1 MARVL
6 ITGMSGAGKSTL
18 LYELA
23 QRGHNIV
30 DTDYGGWV
38 LEDGLFDETRMAA
51 LLADHPDLVVSG
63 TVSSQGMFYDRFEHV
78 VLLSAP
84 VEVLIERVRTRRS
97 NPYGRT
103 AEQRSEITG
112 YVETVEP
119 QLRRGATL
127 ELDGRLPVAEL
138 ADVIELLLASDR

>member
-1 MARVL
+1 VL
-6 ITGMSGAGKSTL
+6 A
-18 LYELA
+18 
-23 QRGHNIV
+23 
-30 DTDYGGWV
+30 
-38 LEDGLFDETRMAA
+38 DGLWDETRMAT
-51 LLADHPDLVVSG
+51 LLADHLDLFVSG
-63 TVSSQGMFYDRFEHV
+63 TVSNQGVFYDRFEHI

-84 VEVLIERVRTRRS
+84 VDVLIERVRTRRS

-119 QLRRGATL
+119 QLRRGAAL
-127 ELDGRLPVAEL
+127 ELDGRLPVADL